1 MTMVG
6 GNMDLLEYLKKHT
19 IVSIGNLAADKCVA
33 VEMIADNPKE
43 LIECVIKNNCYISEI
58 LWWDRASVALGS
70 KIGYGGTPDPRDPKN
85 YYFAE
90 TDLCASFGT
99 DTTLFEY
106 IKYLDEVKEKYV
118 MYDLYPA
125 FDIYRK

>member
-1 MTMVG
+1 
-6 GNMDLLEYLKKHT
+6 MDLLEYLKKHT
-19 IVSIGNLAADKCVA
+19 IVSIGNLTTDKCVV
-33 VEMIADNPKE
+33 VEMIPDNPKE
-43 LIECVIKNNCYISEI
+43 LIDCIIKNNCYISEI

-70 KIGYGGTPDPRDPKN
+70 KIGYGGPLDPRDPQN

-90 TDLCASFGT
+90 TDICASFEKT
-99 DTTLFEY
+99 TTLSEY
-106 IKYLDEVKEKYV
+106 VKYLDDVKERFV